1 MDGCPAFDPN
11 APYVGAVIA
20 YANCHALSLGETAF
34 RAFGAGTPFGIALT
48 GLLTIFVALV
58 GYRMLLGSVPS
69 LREGVLLALRLG
81 IVLTLATQW
90 PAYKALVFDVVTG
103 APGEFVAG
111 GAGGEAADLSPASL
125 AARIDRVND
134 ALASLLAPPAAPQP
148 AQAPVPA
155 QPGLVAAPAPTA
167 PVQQPGTLPIAAQ
180 FPVETAAVAL
190 TVSALGGLLSV
201 TATMG
206 LMLALGPLFILSL
219 LFAWTR
225 GLFLAW
231 VRVLLGAML
240 GAVAV
245 PLVLSLDLG
254 IVERQVAVLVDLVGS
269 NQPTGFLPLSI
280 AATTL
285 ASAVVLLAVFAAV
298 IRAASGLRLPE
309 AVRESIAPL
318 LQPVVP
324 QRSAMNGNAREGSMV
339 QRREDERGRVAQLA
353 DAVRLQAR
361 RDADALPEQVRITR
375 LAGAVA
381 SQNETAATGGLTGG
395 APLGQTGRRIRQ
407 RRTIGAQRRD
417 MTR

>member
-1 MDGCPAFDPN
+1 MDGCPAFDPT
-11 APYVGAVIA
+11 APYVGAVVA

-58 GYRMLLGSVPS
+58 GYRMLLGTVPS

-81 IVLTLATQW
+81 VVLTLATQW
-90 PAYKALVFDVVTG
+90 PAYKTLVFDVVTG
-103 APGEFVAG
+103 APGELVAG

-125 AARIDRVND
+125 AARIDQVND
-134 ALASLLAPPAAPQP
+134 ALASLLATAPPQ
-148 AQAPVPA
+148 PVPA
-155 QPGLVAAPAPTA
+155 PSATPQGLVAAPAQPAQPPQVGALPATA
-167 PVQQPGTLPIAAQ
+167 QV
-180 FPVETAAVAL
+180 PVETAAVAL

-219 LFAWTR
+219 LFVWTR

-231 VRVLLGAML
+231 LRVLLGAML

-254 IVERQVAVLVDLVGS
+254 IVERQVVMLVELVGS
-269 NQPTGFLPLSI
+269 NQPTGFLPLAI

-298 IRAASGLRLPE
+298 IRTASGLRLPE
-309 AVRESIAPL
+309 ALRESMAPL

-324 QRSAMNGNAREGSMV
+324 PRSANGTTGADRTP
-339 QRREDERGRVAQLA
+339 QRREEERGRVAQLA

-375 LAGAVA
+375 LAGSVA
-381 SQNETAATGGLTGG
+381 QQDTSAATGGLTGG
-395 APLGQTGRRIRQ
+395 PPLGQTGRRIRQ
-407 RRTIGAQRRD
+407 RRSLGAQRRD
-417 MTR
+417 MTT

>member
-1 MDGCPAFDPN
+1 MDGCPAFDPT
-11 APYVGAVIA
+11 APYTGAVIA

-58 GYRMLLGSVPS
+58 GYRMLLGAVPS
-69 LREGVLLALRLG
+69 LRESVLLALRLG
-81 IVLTLATQW
+81 VVLTLATQW
-90 PAYKALVFDVVTG
+90 PAYKTLVFDVVTG
-103 APGEFVAG
+103 APGELVAG

-134 ALASLLAPPAAPQP
+134 ALAALLAPPAAPQP
-148 AQAPVPA
+148 AAAQA
-155 QPGLVAAPAPTA
+155 QPGQVVTSA
-167 PVQQPGTLPIAAQ
+167 PVAQPPQPGTLPVTAQ

-231 VRVLLGAML
+231 LRVLLGAML
-240 GAVAV
+240 AAVAV
-245 PLVLSLDLG
+245 PLVLSLELG
-254 IVERQVAVLVDLVGS
+254 IVERQVVLLVDLVRG
-269 NQPTGFLPLSI
+269 NQPPGFLPLAI

-285 ASAVVLLAVFAAV
+285 ASAVVLVAVFAAV
-298 IRAASGLRLPE
+298 IRAASGLRLPIALRE
-309 AVRESIAPL
+309 SVAPLFPPFGAVRAAASGGTRE
-318 LQPVVP
+318 
-324 QRSAMNGNAREGSMV
+324 GNAL
-339 QRREDERGRVAQLA
+339 QRREEERGRVAQLA

-375 LAGAVA
+375 LAGAAA
-381 SQNETAATGGLTGG
+381 SQDNSAGTGGLTGG
-395 APLGQTGRRIRQ
+395 PPLGQTGRRIRQ
-407 RRTIGAQRRD
+407 RRSLGAQRRD
-417 MTR
+417 MTT